1 MDKNKISP
9 QRHKDTKE
17 NWIKKIKTLTA
28 DVADNADL
36 QVKMNGAL
44 LNILKFLLCVLI
56 SVISEICGQCL
67 FKMNQEKIFL
77 CASVPLW

>member
-56 SVISEICGQCL
+56 SVISEIRG
-67 FKMNQEKIFL
+67 
-77 CASVPLW
+77 